1 MKNTLRLLMVITLL
15 LFNSCDQSNSQLFD
29 LILEIKSQNDQLL
42 NEVKTLQIK
51 SGYGVTGAFGAINS
65 F

>member
-1 MKNTLRLLMVITLL
+1 MKKIIILLVIFSFTF
-15 LFNSCDQSNSQLFD
+15 FNSCDQSNSQLFD